1 MDESHQIL
9 YSNELRNRL
18 SESLNIQENLR
29 AELNVMV
36 FKNKQDG
43 LLIEKNNTYILDL
56 QEQVSTLRANVIQN
70 ENYIAILEKSNTY
83 LLKKQKHYKKQNT
96 KNKIK

>member
-1 MDESHQIL
+1 MDDSQIL
-9 YSNELRNRL
+9 YFNELTNRL
-18 SESLNIQENLR
+18 SECVNIQDNLR
-29 AELNVMV
+29 SELNVV
-36 FKNKQDG
+36 YNKNKQDG

>member
-18 SESLNIQENLR
+18 SECLNIQENLR
-29 AELNVMV
+29 TELNVV
-36 FKNKQDG
+36 YIKNKQDG

-83 LLKKQKHYKKQNT
+83 LLKKQKHYKKQ
-96 KNKIK
+96 KNKINN